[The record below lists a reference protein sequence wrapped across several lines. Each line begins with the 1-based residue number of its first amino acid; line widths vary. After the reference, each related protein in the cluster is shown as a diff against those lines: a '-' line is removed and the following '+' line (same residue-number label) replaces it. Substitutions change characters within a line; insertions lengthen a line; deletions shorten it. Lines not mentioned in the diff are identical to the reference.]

1 VEGEVYKPDAAPLE
15 KKQLHT
21 NSLPQKSGIMKQT
34 IPRNSVSNT
43 PVKFTPDKCLPQPK
57 QTLELAKEHTQR

>member
-1 VEGEVYKPDAAPLE
+1 VEGEQYKPAAAPVG

-34 IPRNSVSNT
+34 VPGTSVSNT
-43 PVKFTPDKCLPQPK
+43 PNKSLPQPK
-57 QTLELAKEHTQR
+57 QSHR